1 MLKIYFKTA
10 KGRRIEKIKNIR
22 DGVWINASVIE
33 HDDLD
38 TIASLTDLDLLDLQ
52 DAMDLHELPR
62 MERHGK
68 TLVFFVRI
76 PREQIDD
83 KEIIHTTPI
92 TFIISDKYFISLS
105 LFEDKVIK
113 DVLKNS
119 LAIATTQ
126 RGKLF
131 VYILLK
137 IAQRF
142 TARVR
147 EVNNSIA
154 SKKKKIENIKDSDI
168 NELIKY
174 EDVLNQYISALI
186 PMRSVLEN
194 ISSNNYLQL
203 YEEDKDLFNDM
214 IISIRQSVEI
224 CQVNL
229 KSIKSLR
236 DSYQIIFTNKLNKVI
251 QFLTAFTII
260 MTIPTIIAS
269 LFGMNVKL
277 PLANSPLAFLYV
289 LLLSSLIVG
298 IFLFIFYKK
307 KWL

>member
-1 MLKIYFKTA
+1 MLKIYFKSPED
-10 KGRRIEKIKNIR
+10 RRIEKIDSLR
-22 DGVWINASVIE
+22 EGAWINASSIE
-33 HDDLD
+33 HNDLEK
-38 TIASLTDLDLLDLQ
+38 IASMADLDLLDLQ
-52 DAMDLHELPR
+52 DAMDLYELPR
-62 MERHGK
+62 MERHDK

-83 KEIIHTTPI
+83 QEIIHTTPI
-92 TFIISDKYFISLS
+92 TFIITDKYFISLS
-105 LFEDKVIK
+105 LFEDRIIEDVI
-113 DVLKNS
+113 KNS
-119 LAIATTQ
+119 LSMTTTQ
-126 RGKLF
+126 RGKFF

-142 TARVR
+142 TSRVK
-147 EVNNSIA
+147 EVSNEVA

-186 PMRSVLEN
+186 PMKSVLEN
-194 ISSNNYLQL
+194 ISTGTYLQL
-203 YEEDKDLFNDM
+203 YEDDKDLFNDM
-214 IISIRQSVEI
+214 IIGIRQSVEI

-229 KSIKSLR
+229 KSISSLR
-236 DSYQIIFTNKLNKVI
+236 DSYQILFTNKLNKVI

-269 LFGMNVKL
+269 LFGMNVQV
-277 PLANSPLAFLYV
+277 PLAESQFAFIYV
-289 LLLSSLIVG
+289 LLLSFFIVG